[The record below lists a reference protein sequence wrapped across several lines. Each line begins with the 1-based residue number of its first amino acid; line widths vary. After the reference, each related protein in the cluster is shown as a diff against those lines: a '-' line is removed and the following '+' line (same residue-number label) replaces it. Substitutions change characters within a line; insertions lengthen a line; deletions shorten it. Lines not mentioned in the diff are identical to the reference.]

1 MSLLIINIYKYIFIY
16 NYNMENLFV
25 VVCNDSTWED
35 IAIILT
41 EKEAIEESIKHP
53 NIRIEIFK
61 NVDSKYKQIIIKMEN

>member
-1 MSLLIINIYKYIFIY
+1 
-16 NYNMENLFV
+16 MENLFI

-35 IAIILT
+35 ISIIVT

-61 NVDSKYKQIIIKMEN
+61 KVDSKYKPTYNYYKNGEYIKNE